1 MVRPW
6 GAWLT
11 VAFALVVIG
20 AGELIE
26 VIASPSFRWLTRLWG
41 IPVGN
46 EWLGQNAGLFIS
58 VLEWL
63 SAVVCLGL
71 LVAFTSLR
79 SGWSVVGYLALK
91 RVSWKS
97 LAGWL
102 LAAAVFSL
110 LSEWAVYQVRHY
122 LVADWSIM
130 ICRTTRHPALLWSAL
145 LIAAP
150 LSEELLCR
158 GFMFRGLQASALGAM
173 GAIVVPAIIWAG
185 LHVQYDWYRIVAFVA
200 GGILLGTARLRSGS
214 TLPPLVMH
222 SFWNLVGFLEVAM
235 VAR

>member
-1 MVRPW
+1 M
-6 GAWLT
+6 
-11 VAFALVVIG
+11 IG

-26 VIASPSFRWLTRLWG
+26 VIASPSFRWLTRLWE

-173 GAIVVPAIIWAG
+173 GLIVVPAIIWAG
-185 LHVQYDWYRIVAFVA
+185 LQCSTTGIGSSLSSLAASCWAPPDCGAAPRCLPGDAFV
-200 GGILLGTARLRSGS
+200 
-214 TLPPLVMH
+214 
-222 SFWNLVGFLEVAM
+222 LEP
-235 VAR
+235 RRIP